1 MTAPTGR
8 RNLLNMIRTTSDVV
22 SVAAMCKQYNDDEE
36 TITHCDEMS
45 RVREG
50 REGRSKDYGRWE
62 EEGCGQIRRDGMRKG
77 DGTVMDSVKRK
88 LFTKR
93 KEGGQRMEL
102 NREKEMDKREGNW
115 K

>member
-45 RVREG
+45 RVRKG
-50 REGRSKDYGRWE
+50 REVADRKIMG
-62 EEGCGQIRRDGMRKG
+62 DGKRKG
-77 DGTVMDSVKRK
+77 VDR
-88 LFTKR
+88 L
-93 KEGGQRMEL
+93 EEME
-102 NREKEMDKREGNW
+102 
-115 K
+115 

>member
-1 MTAPTGR
+1 MTAPNGR

-50 REGRSKDYGRWE
+50 RVEKGEQADRKIMG
-62 EEGCGQIRRDGMRKG
+62 DGKRKG
-77 DGTVMDSVKRK
+77 VDR
-88 LFTKR
+88 L
-93 KEGGQRMEL
+93 EEME
-102 NREKEMDKREGNW
+102 
-115 K
+115 